1 MAVVERIPNDCPRC
15 GGDAVMIDY
24 VSTGDDF
31 LDAGT
36 CTYSVVCPQ
45 CMIGAA
51 PNCLSREEALQSW
64 KYMKTMYAAEMD
76 LRKNRG

>member
-1 MAVVERIPNDCPRC
+1 MAVVERIPNDCPKC
-15 GGDAVMIDY
+15 GGDVAMIDY

-31 LDAGT
+31 LDVGT
-36 CTYSVVCPQ
+36 RTYSVVCPQ
-45 CMIGAA
+45 CMMGAA

-64 KYMKTMYAAEMD
+64 EDTKKMYASEMD